1 MRNNPNDL
9 ANQLIAMIKKE
20 ISSEIKTYKSH
31 SHEEDVD
38 SRELGVLDGR
48 YEMALQLKNSIKKW
62 EKEND

>member
-1 MRNNPNDL
+1 LRDNPNDL

-31 SHEEDVD
+31 SHEEDID
-38 SRELGVLDGR
+38 SRELGILDGR

>member
-31 SHEEDVD
+31 SHEEDID
-38 SRELGVLDGR
+38 SRELGILDGR

-62 EKEND
+62 EREND

>member
-1 MRNNPNDL
+1 LRNNPNDL

-38 SRELGVLDGR
+38 SRELGILDGR

>member
-1 MRNNPNDL
+1 MRDNPNDL

-31 SHEEDVD
+31 SHEEDID
-38 SRELGVLDGR
+38 SRELGILDGR

>member
-1 MRNNPNDL
+1 LRNNPNDL

-31 SHEEDVD
+31 SHEEDID
-38 SRELGVLDGR
+38 SRELGILDGR

-62 EKEND
+62 EREND